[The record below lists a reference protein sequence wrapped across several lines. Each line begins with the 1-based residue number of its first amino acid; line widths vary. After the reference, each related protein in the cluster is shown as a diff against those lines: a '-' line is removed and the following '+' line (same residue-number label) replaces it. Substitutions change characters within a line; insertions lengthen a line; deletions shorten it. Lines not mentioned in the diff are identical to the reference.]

1 MSTIQT
7 ISLSIAD
14 WFFEVRD
21 NFAVRLQD
29 IIELPVA
36 LPFEYLFIDR
46 NFLDLCEND
55 ENFNVA
61 ENINNFY
68 RGHYRRYH
76 PDSLKGLFTWYP
88 MGNDTENQHVANWE
102 WHVREFG
109 TLRYYPLCDD
119 KLNIYCDDFQLMNSP
134 ENFDIALNNC
144 RHYTQLDPRSLVGW
158 RGMMIP
164 LDKVHLLPN
173 INMNIEEDY

>member
-1 MSTIQT
+1 MSSLQT
-7 ISLSIAD
+7 INLSITD

-46 NFLDLCEND
+46 NFLDLCETQD
-55 ENFNVA
+55 GNFNVA
-61 ENINNFY
+61 TNINNFY
-68 RGHYRRYH
+68 RGSYRKYH
-76 PDSLKGLFTWYP
+76 PDTLKGLFTWYP
-88 MGNDTENQHVANWE
+88 MDNDTECHQVPNWE

-109 TLRYYPLCDD
+109 STSYYPLRDD
-119 KLNIYCDDFQLMNSP
+119 KLNIYCDDIELMEYP
-134 ENFDIALNNC
+134 EEYTRALNSC
-144 RHYTQLDPRSLVGW
+144 RHYTQLDLRSLVGW

-164 LDKVHLLPN
+164 LDKIHLLPN
-173 INMNIEEDY
+173 INMIDNE